1 MEKWFYNL
9 VSLAI
14 VCPFFFTSEVEF
26 EWSALDFV
34 YFHWNTQE
42 DARFLSLASDMV
54 PFAFSLLAI
63 SNSNFINYDHFTEL

>member
-1 MEKWFYNL
+1 MIL
-9 VSLAI
+9 HSSQLGHCVSI
-14 VCPFFFTSEVEF
+14 FFTSEVEF
-26 EWSALDFV
+26 EWSALDFA